1 MMPNVFMHT
10 YIICIYR
17 IYRTQWSIHMNAICK
32 YDSHPVTQ
40 SFTRPA
46 LLFTHTIH
54 STQIWNHKRDN
65 QPSSIVLN
73 RKTGLYSDSA
83 SLYAFRGAA
92 CFLEHSGAAGKGQRF
107 PPKSGWGAPKCG
119 NTQYPK
125 YYLDL
130 IESEARE
137 SEQGNWVE
145 QYGQQC
151 CITLKKISIMIRR
164 LSSALAWRKVLTVF
178 QRMILIGKLTNKNVI
193 TEILYKISK

>member
-1 MMPNVFMHT
+1 MMPNVFIHT
-10 YIICIYR
+10 YIYNMHILYI
-17 IYRTQWSIHMNAICK
+17 
-32 YDSHPVTQ
+32 SHPMKHSHECDLQIRFTPCH

-46 LLFTHTIH
+46 LLFKHTTH

-65 QPSSIVLN
+65 QLSSIVLN
-73 RKTGLYSDSA
+73 RKTGFYSDSA
-83 SLYAFRGAA
+83 SLYAFCGAA
-92 CFLEHSGAAGKGQRF
+92 CFLEHSGVTGKAQRF

-145 QYGQQC
+145 QYG
-151 CITLKKISIMIRR
+151 
-164 LSSALAWRKVLTVF
+164 
-178 QRMILIGKLTNKNVI
+178 
-193 TEILYKISK
+193 

>member
-1 MMPNVFMHT
+1 MQHLLWQLIPIYVSTNCITSWLNDCEASVLIYALVINDAKRIHT
-10 YIICIYR
+10 YITCIYR
-17 IYRTQWSIHMNAICK
+17 IYRTQWSIHMNTICK

-46 LLFTHTIH
+46 LLFTHTTH

-73 RKTGLYSDSA
+73 RKTGFYSESA

-92 CFLEHSGAAGKGQRF
+92 CFLEHSGVAGKGQRF
-107 PPKSGWGAPKCG
+107 LQKSGWGAPKCG

-130 IESEARE
+130 IESEAKGERARE
-137 SEQGNWVE
+137 SSWAIWPTMLHN
-145 QYGQQC
+145 
-151 CITLKKISIMIRR
+151 
-164 LSSALAWRKVLTVF
+164 A
-178 QRMILIGKLTNKNVI
+178 
-193 TEILYKISK
+193 

>member
-1 MMPNVFMHT
+1 MQHLPWQLILIYLSTNRITSWLNDCGASVLIYALVINDAKRIHT
-10 YIICIYR
+10 YIHILHVYIVQIYH
-17 IYRTQWSIHMNAICK
+17 TQWSIHMNAICK

-46 LLFTHTIH
+46 LLFTHTTH

-73 RKTGLYSDSA
+73 RKTGFYSDSA

-92 CFLEHSGAAGKGQRF
+92 CFLEHSGVAGKGQRF
-107 PPKSGWGAPKCG
+107 LPKSGWGAPKCG

-130 IESEARE
+130 IESEAKGELARE
-137 SEQGNWVE
+137 PSWAIWPTMLHN
-145 QYGQQC
+145 
-151 CITLKKISIMIRR
+151 
-164 LSSALAWRKVLTVF
+164 A
-178 QRMILIGKLTNKNVI
+178 
-193 TEILYKISK
+193 

>member
-1 MMPNVFMHT
+1 MAAHSHLCVHKLYYKLAKWLWGKCFDLCLSYQWCQSSYIYT
-10 YIICIYR
+10 YITCIYR
-17 IYRTQWSIHMNAICK
+17 IYRTQWSIHMNTICK

-46 LLFTHTIH
+46 LLFTHTTH

-73 RKTGLYSDSA
+73 RKTGFYSESA

-92 CFLEHSGAAGKGQRF
+92 CFLEHSGVAGKGQRF
-107 PPKSGWGAPKCG
+107 LQKSGWGAPKCG

-130 IESEARE
+130 IESEAKGKRARE
-137 SEQGNWVE
+137 SSWAIWPTMLHN
-145 QYGQQC
+145 
-151 CITLKKISIMIRR
+151 
-164 LSSALAWRKVLTVF
+164 A
-178 QRMILIGKLTNKNVI
+178 
-193 TEILYKISK
+193 